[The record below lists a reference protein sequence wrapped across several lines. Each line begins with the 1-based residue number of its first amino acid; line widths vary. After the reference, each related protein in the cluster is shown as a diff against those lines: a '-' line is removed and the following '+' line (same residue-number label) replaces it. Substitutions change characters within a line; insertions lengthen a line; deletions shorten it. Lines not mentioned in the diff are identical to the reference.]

1 MKTIL
6 HNIISIVAFIFVMA
20 LSACSTSENVYYP
33 EPEPGK
39 TPEPEKTY
47 TVLVYMVANNNL
59 GTRDLDTDDIN
70 EMKQGILKADLSAGS
85 RLLVYHASAYA
96 DPQLIEITA
105 QGTDSVITNY
115 DSSIPSVSIARMKQV
130 IADMKEAAPASD
142 YGLVLWSH
150 GTGWLE
156 DSGTYNDPDFVQP
169 AIMPLSFG
177 ADGSKKMSVPALA
190 QGIGENNFSF
200 IYFDCCLMGTV
211 EVLYEL
217 GAAAPL
223 VSASATEL
231 PLEGM
236 PYDETVPFLMK
247 GDVNSAAETTYHF
260 YSTGQGSENS
270 CAIGVYDMTHLP
282 ELASAMRAVMEA
294 GATYE
299 SGYAPVPFFRTSVV
313 SNGAYD
319 MADYVRAL
327 QLDSSV
333 MQAFNDAY
341 SKVVTNRYATPR
353 SYGLN
358 MTRFT
363 GLGCNIVHSDDDYR
377 LDFGYRNLK
386 WFNDVVSHSPIFTEK

>member
-1 MKTIL
+1 MNTIL
-6 HNIISIVAFIFVMA
+6 HKITLAISFILA
-20 LSACSTSENVYYP
+20 LSACSTSENAYYP
-33 EPEPGK
+33 DEPDPGKDPEPQK
-39 TPEPEKTY
+39 KY

-70 EMKQGILKADLSAGS
+70 EMKQGILAADLSGGS
-85 RLLVYHASAYA
+85 RLLVYHASAYSN
-96 DPQLIEITA
+96 PNLIEITS
-105 QGTDSVITNY
+105 QGTDSVLVAY
-115 DSSIPSVSIARMKQV
+115 DSSQPSVSIARMKQV
-130 IADMKEAAPASD
+130 IADAKQAAPASD

-156 DSGTYNDPDFVQP
+156 DTGTYNDPDLVKP
-169 AIMPLSFG
+169 AIAPLSFG

-190 QGIGENNFSF
+190 QGIGNNTFSF
-200 IYFDCCLMGTV
+200 VYFDCCLMGTV

-217 GAAAPL
+217 GSAAPL
-223 VSASATEL
+223 ISASATEL

-236 PYDETVPFLMK
+236 PYNETVPFLLK
-247 GDVNSAAETTYHF
+247 GDVNSAAEATYHF
-260 YSTGQGSENS
+260 YSSGQGSESS

-282 ELASAMRAVMEA
+282 ELASAMRTVMEA

-327 QLDSSV
+327 QLDNSV
-333 MQAFNDAY
+333 LQAFNDAY
-341 SKVVTNRYATPR
+341 GKLVTNTYATPR

-358 MTRFT
+358 MARFT
-363 GLGCNIVHSDDDYR
+363 GLGCNIVRSADDSR

-386 WFNDVVSHSPIFTEK
+386 WFNDVVSHSPIFTQQ